1 MGDRSGDASALLG
14 MEGFVVLSQ
23 SEEDGVCGGRVE
35 RRADVVGG
43 PSCGVRATGHGR
55 SEVQVRDLAMGGRP
69 VRLVWRKR
77 RWICLDPDCRAK
89 SFTEDSD
96 LIEGSLT
103 ARAATEICRRVGQ
116 DAHSVAQVARDMGVG
131 WATAMDCVRRHGE
144 PLADDPCRIGATRA
158 LGIDEHKVLGANKD
172 HHTLYATSFVDVV
185 TGQLLDVVRG
195 RSADDVAYWLTQG
208 SPSWRQRIEA
218 VAIDPHA
225 GYLKGIMAVLPDVT
239 VTVDHFHAI
248 KLANAVIDD
257 VRRRTQHSTLG
268 HRGHKDDPLYRT
280 RRLMTRGWERLS
292 DRQRQKLLCALA
304 EGDPTGEVG
313 AAILGKEL
321 LRESYFARTERQAH
335 WRLVRFYAYAAEADV
350 AELTRLAT
358 TISRWEQEVLSFHT
372 TGISTGPVEAQNLVT
387 EKIRRVAH
395 GMRNFDNY
403 RLRLLLHSGVKW
415 DIRPTARIGG
425 APHGW
430 PRRALNGR
438 PRRTLDYMMP
448 VEKLAEVV
456 ALST

>member
-1 MGDRSGDASALLG
+1 MDDRSGDASALLG
-14 MEGFVVLSQ
+14 MDGFVVLSQ
-23 SEEDGVCGGRVE
+23 TEEDGEVWVLVE
-35 RRADVVGG
+35 TTADLAGC

-55 SEVQVRDLAMGGRP
+55 SVLQVRDLPSGGRP
-69 VRLVWRKR
+69 VRLCWRKR
-77 RWICLDPDCRAK
+77 RWICRDPDCAAK
-89 SFTEDSD
+89 SFTEQTPAV
-96 LIEGSLT
+96 EGCLT
-103 ARAATEICRRVGQ
+103 RRAAKEVCRRVGE
-116 DAHSVAQVARDMGVG
+116 DGHSVAQVARDFGIG
-131 WATAMDCVRRHGE
+131 WASAMECVRRHGE
-144 PLADDPCRIGATRA
+144 PLVDDSGRITTTRA
-158 LGIDEHKVLGANKD
+158 LGIDEHKVLAASKD

-195 RSADDVAYWLTQG
+195 RSADDVAYWLSQG
-208 SPSWRQRIEA
+208 PPSWRQRIEA

-225 GYLKGIMAVLPDVT
+225 GYLKGILAVLPDVAI
-239 VTVDHFHAI
+239 TVDHFHAI

-257 VRRRTQHSTLG
+257 VRRRTQQSTLG

-292 DRQRQKLLCALA
+292 DRQRDQLFCALA

-321 LRESYFARTERQAH
+321 LRESYSAPTLRQAH
-335 WRLVRFYAYAAEADV
+335 WRLVRFYAYAAEV
-350 AELTRLAT
+350 EVPELTRLAT

-387 EKIRRVAH
+387 EKIRRIAH

-415 DIRPTARIGG
+415 DTRPTARIRGR
-425 APHGW
+425 H
-430 PRRALNGR
+430 PRL
-438 PRRTLDYMMP
+438 
-448 VEKLAEVV
+448 V
-456 ALST
+456 A

>member
-23 SEEDGVCGGRVE
+23 TEEDGECWVLVE
-35 RRADVVGG
+35 TTAEMAGCS
-43 PSCGVRATGHGR
+43 SCGVRATGHGR
-55 SEVQVRDLAMGGRP
+55 SVVQVRDLPSGGRP

-89 SFTEDSD
+89 SFSEETP
-96 LIEGSLT
+96 LVEGCLT
-103 ARAATEICRRVGQ
+103 RRAAKEICRRVGE
-116 DAHSVAQVARDMGVG
+116 DGHSVAQVAREFGVG
-131 WATAMDCVRRHGE
+131 WASAMDCVRRHGE
-144 PLADDPCRIGATRA
+144 PLVDDPGRITSTQA
-158 LGIDEHKVLGANKD
+158 LGLDEHKVLAATKD

-208 SPSWRQRIEA
+208 QPSWRQRIEA

-225 GYLKGIMAVLPDVT
+225 GYLKGILAVLPDVA

-248 KLANAVIDD
+248 KLANAVVDD
-257 VRRRTQHSTLG
+257 VRRRTQQSTLG

-280 RRLMTRGWERLS
+280 RRLMTRGWERLT
-292 DRQRQKLLCALA
+292 DRQRDKLLCALA
-304 EGDPTGEVG
+304 EGDPDGEVA

-321 LRESYFARTERQAH
+321 LRESYSARTLRQAH

-350 AELTRLAT
+350 PELTRLAT
-358 TISRWEQEVLSFHT
+358 TISRWEHEILNYHV

-387 EKIRRVAH
+387 EKIRRIAH

-415 DIRPTARIGG
+415 DTRPTARIRGR
-425 APHGW
+425 H
-430 PRRALNGR
+430 PRL
-438 PRRTLDYMMP
+438 
-448 VEKLAEVV
+448 V
-456 ALST
+456 A